1 MIKFVDPRGEA
12 SVEEYAYSLSY
23 DFRSDPGESIITV
36 ALIANGFPDSELF
49 IKKVGLALRE
59 RLPNL
64 KTLFWNKNNAG
75 VAASEGM
82 LDDIFATCDAA
93 ITAYGH

>member
-12 SVEEYAYSLSY
+12 SAEEQAYALSC
-23 DFRSDPGESIITV
+23 DLRSDASEGITI
-36 ALIANGFPDSELF
+36 ALLANGFPDSELF
-49 IKKVGLALRE
+49 VKKVSRALEE
-59 RLPNL
+59 RLPDI
-64 KTLFWNKNNAG
+64 KTLCWNKKNAG

-93 ITAYGH
+93 IAAYGH

>member
-1 MIKFVDPRGEA
+1 MKKFVDPRGKPSA
-12 SVEEYAYSLSY
+12 EEHAYALRC
-23 DFRSDPGESIITV
+23 DLRSDAGESMTL

-49 IKKVGLALRE
+49 VKKVGLALRE
-59 RLPNL
+59 RLPNV
-64 KTLFWNKNNAG
+64 KTQFWNKNNAG

-93 ITAYGH
+93 IAAYGH

>member
-1 MIKFVDPRGEA
+1 MKFIDPRGKPSA
-12 SVEEYAYSLSY
+12 EEQAYDLSC
-23 DFRSDPGESIITV
+23 DLCADAGENITV

-59 RLPNL
+59 RLPNV
-64 KTLFWNKNNAG
+64 KTQFWNKNNAG

-82 LDDIFATCDAA
+82 LEDIFATCDAA
-93 ITAYGH
+93 IAAYGH